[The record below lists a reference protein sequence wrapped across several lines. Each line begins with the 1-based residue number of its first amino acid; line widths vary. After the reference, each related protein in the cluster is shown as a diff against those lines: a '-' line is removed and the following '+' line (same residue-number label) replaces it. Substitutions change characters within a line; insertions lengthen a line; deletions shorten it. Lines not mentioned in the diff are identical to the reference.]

1 MKLRN
6 LSILLMTFALVF
18 ILNTSQSIAQ
28 DKPDSTT
35 HKHKMMGKDHK
46 HMMDMKDST
55 SMHKMMKD
63 KNHKMH
69 DMKKESMHKES
80 MHGHMTDSIIHDGLI
95 DLQAIDKNKDG
106 KVFQDMMDWNVIS
119 DEAGSCP
126 ICEMKLKEVTLE
138 EAKTNLV
145 KNDFKVKE

>member
-1 MKLRN
+1 MKLKN
-6 LSILLMTFALVF
+6 LSILFMSLV
-18 ILNTSQSIAQ
+18 LVVGTTQSYAQ

-55 SMHKMMKD
+55 M
-63 KNHKMH
+63 HKMH
-69 DMKKESMHKES
+69 DMKNDSMHKNG
-80 MHGHMTDSIIHDGLI
+80 MHEHMKDSIVREGVI

-119 DEAGSCP
+119 DKAGKCP
-126 ICEMKLKEVTLE
+126 ICEMKLKEVTIE
-138 EAKTNLV
+138 KAKANLL
-145 KNDFKVKE
+145 KNEFKVK